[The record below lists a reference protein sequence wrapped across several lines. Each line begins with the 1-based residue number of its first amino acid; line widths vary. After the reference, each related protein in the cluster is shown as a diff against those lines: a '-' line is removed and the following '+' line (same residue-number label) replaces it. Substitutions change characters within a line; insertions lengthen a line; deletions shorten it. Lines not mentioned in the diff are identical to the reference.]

1 MSPPEAHDLACV
13 LHLHSTYS
21 DGTASVD
28 EIIEAARATDTDV
41 VLLTDHDTLGARD
54 DGREGWH
61 GDVLLLVGLEV
72 SPSGGHF
79 LAFGVDEAPS
89 KDGGE
94 ASIPEAVAALGGF
107 GFAAHPFSAG
117 SKMVERLRLT
127 RLLGGQPHDW
137 PTELRGGLAGIELWS
152 LTTDAAESWRHPLE
166 AIAYMR
172 HPERYLD
179 GPPAHHLETWDE
191 LCAVARVV
199 AVGGLDTHQHGF
211 RVGGRMVTP
220 MPNERYFGL
229 LRTYAL
235 CEQPPSRNLAA
246 DSAAVLESL
255 REGRCYLGID
265 GVAPARGFRYWGEST
280 DDVIVMGSEHAA
292 GDWAL
297 RAVVPRAAEITL
309 LRDGDVVA
317 RSRGRELEHR
327 TNEPGAYRIEVKL
340 EIHGRIRPWIY
351 SNPIYLR

>member
-1 MSPPEAHDLACV
+1 MNPAQSATARSRARSVTTTSPPEAHDLACV
-13 LHLHSTYS
+13 LHLHSSYS

-28 EIIEAARATDTDV
+28 EIVEAARATDTDV

-61 GDVLLLVGLEV
+61 GDVLLLVGVEV

-79 LAFGVDEAPS
+79 LAFGVDETPS

-117 SKMVERLRLT
+117 SKIVERLRLT
-127 RLLGGQPHDW
+127 RLLGGRPHGW

-191 LCAVARVV
+191 LCADARVV

-211 RVGGRMVTP
+211 RIGSRMVTP

-235 CEQPPSRNLAA
+235 CDQPPSRDLAA

-265 GVAPARGFRYWGEST
+265 GVAPALS
-280 DDVIVMGSEHAA
+280 
-292 GDWAL
+292 L
-297 RAVVPRAAEITL
+297 
-309 LRDGDVVA
+309 
-317 RSRGRELEHR
+317 
-327 TNEPGAYRIEVKL
+327 
-340 EIHGRIRPWIY
+340 IHI
-351 SNPIYLR
+351 